1 MSKNHP
7 SSGPELHSASRSY
20 APVGVVFALTVGVL
34 SALSLPSLLSYRAP
48 PVKVINGDLVR
59 NFEEHFDKEFP
70 LRTAS
75 INFWTALQL
84 VLFHEGKTGV
94 LLGTDGWLY
103 TNEEFHV
110 LPRWE
115 QIFDQNLELI
125 RWTQAT
131 LADAKVPLV
140 VVVVPEKAHVYP
152 EYINGHRQASAHAT
166 VMARLRAAIGEQTT
180 LITLDDTFAAAKVQQ
195 PLFFHT
201 DTHWTPAGAKLAAQA
216 VTRAMAAKGLAT
228 KTGDADAFET
238 TEQPEATLVGDLL
251 SFLPLEPM
259 FPSLMPKADIYVPVV
274 TKAIEKEASAE
285 SLLSDESIPEVA
297 VVGTSYTANDRWN
310 FQGFLS
316 EFLNEPLADY
326 SKEGIGPFPPMAQ
339 FLTSQDYAGH
349 KPRVVIWEIPE
360 RSLLG
365 KAALKGIDL
374 PEALTTKLAS
384 IHPR

>member
-1 MSKNHP
+1 
-7 SSGPELHSASRSY
+7 
-20 APVGVVFALTVGVL
+20 
-34 SALSLPSLLSYRAP
+34 
-48 PVKVINGDLVR
+48 
-59 NFEEHFDKEFP
+59 
-70 LRTAS
+70 
-75 INFWTALQL
+75 
-84 VLFHEGKTGV
+84 
-94 LLGTDGWLY
+94 
-103 TNEEFHV
+103 
-110 LPRWE
+110 
-115 QIFDQNLELI
+115 
-125 RWTQAT
+125 
-131 LADAKVPLV
+131 
-140 VVVVPEKAHVYP
+140 
-152 EYINGHRQASAHAT
+152 
-166 VMARLRAAIGEQTT
+166 
-180 LITLDDTFAAAKVQQ
+180 
-195 PLFFHT
+195 
-201 DTHWTPAGAKLAAQA
+201 
-216 VTRAMAAKGLAT
+216 
-228 KTGDADAFET
+228 
-238 TEQPEATLVGDLL
+238 
-251 SFLPLEPM
+251 M
-259 FPSLMPKADIYVPVV
+259 FPSLMPKADTYVPVV